1 MSIRSKKI
9 HVEKRP
15 AGVGVVVLG
24 SVGGLVVVISNVV
37 DDVGGSDAEV
47 VLETVEGY
55 VTRSLIRFVVLV
67 SSVDI
72 SIENVVL
79 SVVVDIVI
87 VVVEMVSVAGLE
99 LKILVVEYIG
109 VVGDNVVLV
118 CSEGFAMSAAKAFI
132 FINGVVLVVLELGNV
147 DDSAVSVLIEVVMVL
162 VCMKGVGEIVV
173 DDDRIPSAAAVV
185 EVADTELGVIAD
197 AVVEVEEEVGVVG
210 VLVCIN

>member
-1 MSIRSKKI
+1 M
-9 HVEKRP
+9 
-15 AGVGVVVLG
+15 LG
-24 SVGGLVVVISNVV
+24 SVGELVVVISKVV
-37 DDVGGSDAEV
+37 DNVGASDAEV
-47 VLETVEGY
+47 VLETVEGF
-55 VTRSLIRFVVLV
+55 VERSMMRFVVLV
-67 SSVDI
+67 FSIDI
-72 SIENVVL
+72 SIKNVVL

-87 VVVEMVSVAGLE
+87 IVVEMVAVAGLE
-99 LKILVVEYIG
+99 LKILVVEYVG
-109 VVGDNVVLV
+109 VVGDNAVLV
-118 CSEGFAMSAAKAFI
+118 CSEGIAMSAAKAFI

-210 VLVCIN
+210 VLVRIN

>member
-1 MSIRSKKI
+1 MSISSKKI
-9 HVEKRP
+9 HVENRP

-55 VTRSLIRFVVLV
+55 VTSSLIRFVVLV

-210 VLVCIN
+210 VLVRIN